1 VAGALVALVAC
12 VGPVRTFDV
21 YVGKA
26 VETAKAVRGAV
37 ETARIA
43 ASAAGQ
49 GKLFSPYLSVILGE
63 AEEHGSGAQGA
74 FSSIQ
79 PPDERSDAL
88 SRQLGDLVDDAV
100 SLLRDLRIA
109 ARRGE
114 LDRLVEIADPLRM
127 LSDRLESFV
136 RTHE

>member
-1 VAGALVALVAC
+1 LVAC
-12 VGPVRTFDV
+12 VGPARAFDV
-21 YVGKA
+21 YEAKA
-26 VETAKAVRGAV
+26 VDTAKAVRGAV

-43 ASAAGQ
+43 ARAAGR
-49 GKLFSPYLSVILGE
+49 GKLLSSYLSVILGE
-63 AEEHGSGAQGA
+63 AEEHGSGAQAA

-88 SRQLGDLVDDAV
+88 SRQLGDLVDGAV

-114 LDRLVEIADPLRM
+114 FDRLVEIADPLRI
-127 LSDRLESFV
+127 LSDKLESFI
-136 RTHE
+136 RAHQ